1 MEMIQEYIGLI
12 IAVIVVAAV
21 IIFQI
26 RSFLKTKGKI
36 KELDSLFEDVDTLSL
51 KETSITPSVLRNKEF
66 LQKFLQSIPPRH
78 NDENG
83 DESKDYT
90 DLSLIVFQDGSKSS
104 NKRFKMIINRTNEYL
119 CKNTGTSADL
129 GVLEDICDSQKE
141 TLEDE
146 IQNSLNVPLYL
157 GLAGTFI
164 GIITGLLG
172 VNFDQIFGNTNNLN
186 GLQHLLYGIV
196 AAMCASLLGLGFTV
210 YNSAVTY
217 KAAVSK
223 CDDGKGDYMNFLR
236 RELMPLLSNSMAS
249 SLNSLKGVLG
259 HFVDKFGRNL
269 DAYADSAELLND
281 NLEKQHLVL
290 AEINKLSLTRTAN
303 KIAETF
309 MQLKDSSDALAVFRT
324 YQEQL
329 NSTISNASG
338 VINQIQTLIGKFEN
352 FSTGLSIV
360 ISNQNKT
367 AELQREFQEAI
378 TTHFPTGAEAREIWR
393 KEFDLLMSEGKHVSE
408 SLSAQL
414 TASTEYIQNFV
425 TNNKEFF
432 DTFDKLKEVLD
443 TMVQYTQVQAECYK
457 DMKGEILNLRT
468 DYHNAQL
475 EKLLKAGQAIVR
487 FMNSAKSKI
496 PEAQY
501 MLIIEGQSSKDYYTR
516 NYELSYE
523 RALALIK
530 FWSSNGIE
538 FDSLGNCEVLISG
551 SGQSSKFRVQPDV
564 RGNKD
569 NQRFVIHIIPK
580 PGIIE

>member
-1 MEMIQEYIGLI
+1 MKAKIIQ
-12 IAVIVVAAV
+12 
-21 IIFQI
+21 
-26 RSFLKTKGKI
+26 
-36 KELDSLFEDVDTLSL
+36 
-51 KETSITPSVLRNKEF
+51 
-66 LQKFLQSIPPRH
+66 
-78 NDENG
+78 
-83 DESKDYT
+83 
-90 DLSLIVFQDGSKSS
+90 
-104 NKRFKMIINRTNEYL
+104 
-119 CKNTGTSADL
+119 TSADL

-172 VNFDQIFGNTNNLN
+172 VDFDQIFGNTNNLN

-196 AAMCASLLGLGFTV
+196 AA
-210 YNSAVTY
+210 
-217 KAAVSK
+217 
-223 CDDGKGDYMNFLR
+223 
-236 RELMPLLSNSMAS
+236 PLLSNSMAS

-290 AEINKLSLTRTAN
+290 AEINKLSLTQTAN

-309 MQLKDSSDALAVFRT
+309 MQLKDSADSLTVFRT

-329 NSTISNASG
+329 NSTIANMSG

-352 FSTGLSIV
+352 FSTGLSVV

-367 AELQREFQEAI
+367 TDLQREFQEAI

-414 TASTEYIQNFV
+414 TASTEHIQNFV

-432 DTFDKLKEVLD
+432 DTFDKLKKVLD
-443 TMVQYTQVQAECYK
+443 IMIQYTQVQAECYK

-468 DYHNAQL
+468 DFHNAQL
-475 EKLLKAGQAIVR
+475 ENIELNKSILKA
-487 FMNSAKSKI
+487 
-496 PEAQY
+496 
-501 MLIIEGQSSKDYYTR
+501 IETMTES
-516 NYELSYE
+516 
-523 RALALIK
+523 IK
-530 FWSSNGIE
+530 NLKE
-538 FDSLGNCEVLISG
+538 E
-551 SGQSSKFRVQPDV
+551 K
-564 RGNKD
+564 
-569 NQRFVIHIIPK
+569 
-580 PGIIE
+580 

>member
-1 MEMIQEYIGLI
+1 METIQEYIGLTI
-12 IAVIVVAAV
+12 AVVIVIAVI
-21 IIFQI
+21 ILQI
-26 RSFLKTKGKI
+26 RSFFKTKRKI
-36 KELDSLFEDVDTLSL
+36 EELNNLFEEADSLSL
-51 KETSITPSVLRNKEF
+51 KETSITKDVLRNKQRLADF
-66 LQKFLQSIPPRH
+66 LKNIPQR
-78 NDENG
+78 NTDDEN
-83 DESKDYT
+83 DIDYT
-90 DLSLIVFQDGSKSS
+90 DLSLIVFQNKEPS
-104 NKRFKMIINRTNEYL
+104 NKRFETIINRTNEYL

-129 GVLEDICDSQKE
+129 GVLADICDSQKE

-172 VNFDQIFGNTNNLN
+172 VDFDQIFGNTNNLN

-223 CDDGKGDYMNFLR
+223 CDNGKGNYMNFLR

-309 MQLKDSSDALAVFRT
+309 MQLKDSADALTVFST

-329 NSTISNASG
+329 NSTIANASG

-475 EKLLKAGQAIVR
+475 ENIELNKSILKAIET
-487 FMNSAKSKI
+487 MTESIKSLK
-496 PEAQY
+496 E
-501 MLIIEGQSSKDYYTR
+501 EK
-516 NYELSYE
+516 
-523 RALALIK
+523 
-530 FWSSNGIE
+530 
-538 FDSLGNCEVLISG
+538 
-551 SGQSSKFRVQPDV
+551 
-564 RGNKD
+564 
-569 NQRFVIHIIPK
+569 
-580 PGIIE
+580 

>member
-1 MEMIQEYIGLI
+1 METIQEYIGLTI
-12 IAVIVVAAV
+12 AVVIVIAVI
-21 IIFQI
+21 ILQI
-26 RSFLKTKGKI
+26 RSFFKTKRKI
-36 KELDSLFEDVDTLSL
+36 EELNNLFEEADSLSL
-51 KETSITPSVLRNKEF
+51 KETSITKDVLRNKQRLADF
-66 LQKFLQSIPPRH
+66 LKNIPQR
-78 NDENG
+78 NTDDEN
-83 DESKDYT
+83 DIDYT
-90 DLSLIVFQDGSKSS
+90 DLSLIVFQNKEPS
-104 NKRFKMIINRTNEYL
+104 NKRFETIINRTNEYL

-129 GVLEDICDSQKE
+129 GVLADICDSQKE

-172 VNFDQIFGNTNNLN
+172 VDFDQIFGNTNNLN

-393 KEFDLLMSEGKHVSE
+393 KEFDLLMFEGKHVSE

-475 EKLLKAGQAIVR
+475 ENIELNKSILKAIET
-487 FMNSAKSKI
+487 MTESIKSLK
-496 PEAQY
+496 E
-501 MLIIEGQSSKDYYTR
+501 EK
-516 NYELSYE
+516 
-523 RALALIK
+523 
-530 FWSSNGIE
+530 
-538 FDSLGNCEVLISG
+538 
-551 SGQSSKFRVQPDV
+551 
-564 RGNKD
+564 
-569 NQRFVIHIIPK
+569 
-580 PGIIE
+580 

>member
-1 MEMIQEYIGLI
+1 METIQEYIGLTI
-12 IAVIVVAAV
+12 AVVIVIAVI
-21 IIFQI
+21 ILQI
-26 RSFLKTKGKI
+26 RSFFKTKRKI
-36 KELDSLFEDVDTLSL
+36 EELNNLFEEADSLSL
-51 KETSITPSVLRNKEF
+51 KETSITKDVLRNKQRLADF
-66 LQKFLQSIPPRH
+66 LKNIPQR
-78 NDENG
+78 NTDDEN
-83 DESKDYT
+83 DIDYT
-90 DLSLIVFQDGSKSS
+90 DLSLIVFQNKEPS
-104 NKRFKMIINRTNEYL
+104 NKRFETIINRTNEYL

-129 GVLEDICDSQKE
+129 GVLADICDSQKE

-172 VNFDQIFGNTNNLN
+172 VDFDQIFGNTNNLN

-223 CDDGKGDYMNFLR
+223 CNNGKGDYMNFLR

-393 KEFDLLMSEGKHVSE
+393 KEFDLLMFEGKHVSE

-475 EKLLKAGQAIVR
+475 ENIELNKSILKAIET
-487 FMNSAKSKI
+487 MTESIKSLK
-496 PEAQY
+496 E
-501 MLIIEGQSSKDYYTR
+501 EK
-516 NYELSYE
+516 
-523 RALALIK
+523 
-530 FWSSNGIE
+530 
-538 FDSLGNCEVLISG
+538 
-551 SGQSSKFRVQPDV
+551 
-564 RGNKD
+564 
-569 NQRFVIHIIPK
+569 
-580 PGIIE
+580 

>member
-1 MEMIQEYIGLI
+1 MIQEYIGLI
-12 IAVIVVAAV
+12 IAVVIVTAV
-21 IIFQI
+21 VIFQF

-36 KELDSLFEDVDTLSL
+36 KELNSLFEDVNTLSL
-51 KETSITPSVLRNKEF
+51 KETSITPSVLKDKVS
-66 LQKFLQSIPPRH
+66 LQKFLQSIPSRH

-83 DESKDYT
+83 DDGKDYT
-90 DLSLIVFQDGSKSS
+90 DLSLIVFGYKDKSP
-104 NKRFKMIINRTNEYL
+104 NNRFQTIINRTNEYL

-129 GVLEDICDSQKE
+129 GILEDICDSQKE

-146 IQNSLNVPLYL
+146 IQSSLNVPLYL

-164 GIITGLLG
+164 GIITGLFG
-172 VNFDQIFGNTNNLN
+172 VDFNQIFGNTNNLI

-223 CDDGKGDYMNFLR
+223 CNDGKEDYMDFLR

-290 AEINKLSLTRTAN
+290 AEINKLSLTQTAN

-309 MQLKDSSDALAVFRT
+309 MQLKDSADSLTVFRT

-329 NSTISNASG
+329 NSTIANTSG
-338 VINQIQTLIGKFEN
+338 VINQMQTLIGKFEI
-352 FSTGLSIV
+352 FSTGLSVV

-367 AELQREFQEAI
+367 TELQREFQEAI

-414 TASTEYIQNFV
+414 TASTEHIQNFV
-425 TNNKEFF
+425 ANNKEFF

-475 EKLLKAGQAIVR
+475 ENIELNKSILKA
-487 FMNSAKSKI
+487 
-496 PEAQY
+496 
-501 MLIIEGQSSKDYYTR
+501 IETMTDS
-516 NYELSYE
+516 
-523 RALALIK
+523 IK
-530 FWSSNGIE
+530 NLKE
-538 FDSLGNCEVLISG
+538 E
-551 SGQSSKFRVQPDV
+551 K
-564 RGNKD
+564 
-569 NQRFVIHIIPK
+569 
-580 PGIIE
+580 

>member
-1 MEMIQEYIGLI
+1 
-12 IAVIVVAAV
+12 
-21 IIFQI
+21 
-26 RSFLKTKGKI
+26 
-36 KELDSLFEDVDTLSL
+36 
-51 KETSITPSVLRNKEF
+51 
-66 LQKFLQSIPPRH
+66 
-78 NDENG
+78 
-83 DESKDYT
+83 
-90 DLSLIVFQDGSKSS
+90 
-104 NKRFKMIINRTNEYL
+104 
-119 CKNTGTSADL
+119 
-129 GVLEDICDSQKE
+129 
-141 TLEDE
+141 
-146 IQNSLNVPLYL
+146 
-157 GLAGTFI
+157 
-164 GIITGLLG
+164 
-172 VNFDQIFGNTNNLN
+172 
-186 GLQHLLYGIV
+186 
-196 AAMCASLLGLGFTV
+196 MCASLLGLGFTV

-223 CDDGKGDYMNFLR
+223 CDDGKGNYMNFLR

-360 ISNQNKT
+360 INNQNKT

-408 SLSAQL
+408 NLSAQL
-414 TASTEYIQNFV
+414 TASTEYIQNFI

-475 EKLLKAGQAIVR
+475 ENIELNKAILKAIET
-487 FMNSAKSKI
+487 MTESIKSLK
-496 PEAQY
+496 E
-501 MLIIEGQSSKDYYTR
+501 EK
-516 NYELSYE
+516 
-523 RALALIK
+523 
-530 FWSSNGIE
+530 
-538 FDSLGNCEVLISG
+538 
-551 SGQSSKFRVQPDV
+551 
-564 RGNKD
+564 
-569 NQRFVIHIIPK
+569 
-580 PGIIE
+580 

>member
-1 MEMIQEYIGLI
+1 MEIIQEYIGLI
-12 IAVIVVAAV
+12 IAVVIVAVV
-21 IIFQI
+21 IIFQL
-26 RSFLKTKGKI
+26 RSFLKTKERI

-51 KETSITPSVLRNKEF
+51 KETSITPNVLRDKSS
-66 LQKFLQSIPPRH
+66 LQKFLQNIPSRH
-78 NDENG
+78 NDEI
-83 DESKDYT
+83 DDDKDYT
-90 DLSLIVFQDGSKSS
+90 DLSLIVFRNKDKSP
-104 NKRFKMIINRTNEYL
+104 NNRFQTIINRTNEYL

-129 GVLEDICDSQKE
+129 GILEEICNSQKE

-157 GLAGTFI
+157 GLAGTFV
-164 GIITGLLG
+164 GIITGLFG
-172 VNFDQIFGNTNNLN
+172 VDFNQIFGNTNNLI

-217 KAAVSK
+217 KTAVSK
-223 CDDGKGDYMNFLR
+223 CNDGKENYMNFLR

-290 AEINKLSLTRTAN
+290 AEINKLSLTQTAN

-309 MQLKDSSDALAVFRT
+309 MQLKDSADSLTVFRT
-324 YQEQL
+324 YQDQL
-329 NSTISNASG
+329 NSTIANTTG
-338 VINQIQTLIGKFEN
+338 IINQIQTLISKFEN

-360 ISNQNKT
+360 ISNQNKNT
-367 AELQREFQEAI
+367 ELQQEFQKAI

-414 TASTEYIQNFV
+414 TASTEHIQNFV
-425 TNNKEFF
+425 TNNKEFL
-432 DTFDKLKEVLD
+432 DTFNKLKEVLD
-443 TMVQYTQVQAECYK
+443 TMVQYTQIQAECYK

-475 EKLLKAGQAIVR
+475 ENIELNKSILKAIET
-487 FMNSAKSKI
+487 MTKS
-496 PEAQY
+496 
-501 MLIIEGQSSKDYYTR
+501 
-516 NYELSYE
+516 
-523 RALALIK
+523 IK
-530 FWSSNGIE
+530 GLKE
-538 FDSLGNCEVLISG
+538 E
-551 SGQSSKFRVQPDV
+551 K
-564 RGNKD
+564 
-569 NQRFVIHIIPK
+569 
-580 PGIIE
+580 